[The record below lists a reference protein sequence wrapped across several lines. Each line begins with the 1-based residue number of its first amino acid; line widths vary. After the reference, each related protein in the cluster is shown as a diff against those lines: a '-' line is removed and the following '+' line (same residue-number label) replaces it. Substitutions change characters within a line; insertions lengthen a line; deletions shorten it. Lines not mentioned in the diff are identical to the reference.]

1 MNKLIGDLQ
10 EDSKARCAACR
21 RGVVWAEIGNDWQ
34 CKIAE
39 EKYLVELLWLSDL
52 AVNAKTWTLGQKQNV
67 SGKNES
73 SSVFFFFFL
82 EQGPAHM
89 CNKEMPYAE
98 IPVLV
103 QPFFPVILES
113 LIKAAS
119 KLFLRQYLRIPTFFF
134 SGQTLETLQTT
145 YHFFQLSNLS
155 LKYSRKNIYLSQFSY
170 I

>member
-52 AVNAKTWTLGQKQNV
+52 AVYAKTWTLGQKQNV

-73 SSVFFFFFL
+73 SSVFFL
-82 EQGPAHM
+82 EQGPAHR

-103 QPFFPVILES
+103 QPFFS
-113 LIKAAS
+113 C
-119 KLFLRQYLRIPTFFF
+119 YLRKFNK
-134 SGQTLETLQTT
+134 S
-145 YHFFQLSNLS
+145 S
-155 LKYSRKNIYLSQFSY
+155 
-170 I
+170 